1 MLEALLRRGTLLTV
15 VLLIICLFGVLAAM
29 RVPVQMIPDLE
40 IRTISVVTSWPGATP
55 QDVEKEILIEQEE
68 YLRSIPNLQRI
79 VSSAS
84 TGRAE
89 IELEFPFGTEINDAL
104 VRVNNALSQVP
115 AYPENVD
122 EPRLLTS
129 SFSNNAFLHFGISPL
144 EGNPRQ
150 LDMTLMRDYVDDY
163 VRTRLERAPG
173 VSQVNLSG
181 GAERQ
186 IQIMIDPEK
195 LASRGLTLTQIRNAI
210 RERNRDRSGGD
221 IDTGKRRYLIRTISR
236 FDSPDQLGQLI
247 VAQRGDTQ
255 IRLQDVAEV
264 RLHHAEVRGD
274 RRFAG
279 APILLTSIQKETG
292 ANVIDVRAA
301 VLDAVVEVNRELL
314 GPAGM
319 KMELFNDDVQYV
331 EASISNVWTNLSL
344 GAVLAAFVM
353 FLFLRSVPLTLVG
366 ILGIPICTIAAFLGL
381 FIAERTINV
390 ISLAGVAFAIGMTVD
405 NTIVVLEAI
414 EIERRRGLDPFK
426 AAIAGLRRVWTA
438 VLASTAT
445 TVLVFVPVLF
455 VQEEAGQLYSDI
467 AIAISA
473 SIILSMIIAVTLVPA
488 ATARLKFASRPIGDR
503 DPAPAPF
510 KQSFIKLVHWL
521 VGSARRRAT
530 FIIGTIAFTGTAL
543 LVLTPPAEYLPEGEE
558 AKTFARMIA
567 PPGYSLEAMK
577 EIAAKVEAKF
587 VPQVN
592 ADPADY
598 AEGRT
603 DVPPLNR
610 FLLIVNTGSLTAIVT
625 THNPGDIDAL
635 MVVLSNY
642 FKSFPGMRAFAARG
656 SIISSNDGG
665 TRSVN
670 LEISGSNL
678 PEIYATALAAYRRAE
693 EVLENP
699 QIGSSPSNLVLG
711 QPLVEIRPRW
721 DRAAEFGFSNTE
733 FGYALAALADGAYV
747 DEFFYE
753 DNKIDIYL
761 YSQEVSDR
769 QIGTLGEMSLH
780 TPGGGVLPVS
790 ALADIVETV
799 DTDAIR
805 RVDGRRTVTLNIIPP
820 REIALET
827 AVDIVRNEVVGYM
840 HENGEIPPAVTA
852 SLSGASDQLEATRAS
867 LGSNFIVSI
876 VLCFLLLVVIFT
888 HWGYPFIILFTVPLG
903 IAGGIIGLWLFNV
916 FGSALPFLGLKAV
929 SQPFDM
935 ITMLGFLILLG
946 TVVNNP
952 ILIVEETLANL
963 RTGASSIAAAV
974 EDALASRLR
983 PIMMTTIT
991 TVCGLAPLVLIPG
1004 AGTELYRGVGAI
1016 VLFGLLFTSL
1026 VTLTFLPVLLVTVL
1040 NWIKP
1045 KVN

>member
-1 MLEALLRRGTLLTV
+1 M
-15 VLLIICLFGVLAAM
+15 
-29 RVPVQMIPDLE
+29 
-40 IRTISVVTSWPGATP
+40 
-55 QDVEKEILIEQEE
+55 
-68 YLRSIPNLQRI
+68 
-79 VSSAS
+79 
-84 TGRAE
+84 
-89 IELEFPFGTEINDAL
+89 
-104 VRVNNALSQVP
+104 
-115 AYPENVD
+115 
-122 EPRLLTS
+122 
-129 SFSNNAFLHFGISPL
+129 
-144 EGNPRQ
+144 
-150 LDMTLMRDYVDDY
+150 
-163 VRTRLERAPG
+163 
-173 VSQVNLSG
+173 
-181 GAERQ
+181 
-186 IQIMIDPEK
+186 
-195 LASRGLTLTQIRNAI
+195 
-210 RERNRDRSGGD
+210 
-221 IDTGKRRYLIRTISR
+221 
-236 FDSPDQLGQLI
+236 
-247 VAQRGDTQ
+247 
-255 IRLQDVAEV
+255 
-264 RLHHAEVRGD
+264 
-274 RRFAG
+274 
-279 APILLTSIQKETG
+279 
-292 ANVIDVRAA
+292 
-301 VLDAVVEVNRELL
+301 
-314 GPAGM
+314 
-319 KMELFNDDVQYV
+319 
-331 EASISNVWTNLSL
+331 
-344 GAVLAAFVM
+344 LAAFVM

-414 EIERRRGLDPFK
+414 EIERRRGLEPFK

-488 ATARLKFASRPIGDR
+488 ATARLNFAPRSLKGA

-510 KQSFIKLVHWL
+510 KKSFIALVHWL
-521 VGSARRRAT
+521 VATARRRT
-530 FIIGTIAFTGTAL
+530 VFIIGTIAFTGTTL
-543 LVLTPPAEYLPEGEE
+543 FVLTPAAEYLPEGEE
-558 AKTFARMIA
+558 AKPFARMIA

-577 EIAAKVEAKF
+577 EVAAKVEAKF
-587 VPQVN
+587 VPQVD

-610 FLLIVNTGSLTAIVT
+610 FLLIVNPGSLMAIVT
-625 THNPGDIDAL
+625 THDPRDIDAL
-635 MVVLSNY
+635 MVVMADY

-678 PEIYATALAAYRRAE
+678 PEIYTTALAAYRRAE
-693 EVLENP
+693 EVFENP

-711 QPLVEIRPRW
+711 QPLIEIRPRW
-721 DRAAEFGFSNTE
+721 DRAAEFGFTNTE
-733 FGYALAALADGAYV
+733 FGYALSALADGAYV
-747 DEFFYE
+747 DEFFFE

-761 YSQEVSDR
+761 YSQEVNNR
-769 QIGTLGEMSLH
+769 QIGTLSEMSIH
-780 TPGGGVLPVS
+780 TPRGGVLPVS
-790 ALADIVETV
+790 ALADIMETV

-827 AVDIVRNEVVGYM
+827 AVEIVRNEVVGYM

-916 FGSALPFLGLKAV
+916 FGSMLPFLGLKAI

-963 RTGASSIAAAV
+963 RAGATSTAAAV

-1026 VTLTFLPVLLVTVL
+1026 VTLTFLPVLLVSVL

-1045 KVN
+1045 KTGNLES